1 MSQKP
6 ASEKLKIKPG
16 YRVMLIDEPL
26 GYRENMVLPE
36 GVEIITGKG
45 KEVDLAQLFV
55 TDMKGLKDKLPKLKK
70 MMKKSGLIW
79 VTYPKGTSKLAKEG
93 NVDINRDSIWKYG
106 DEIGLTGVSMIS
118 IDDTWSGFRMKIN

>member
-6 ASEKLKIKPG
+6 VSEKLRIMPG

-26 GYRENMVLPE
+26 GNRENMVLPE
-36 GVEIITGKG
+36 GVEIVTGKG

-106 DEIGLTGVSMIS
+106 DEIGLTGVAMIS

>member
-6 ASEKLKIKPG
+6 ASEKLRIMPG
-16 YRVMLIDEPL
+16 YRVMLIDEPE
-26 GYRENMVLPE
+26 GYRENMGLPE
-36 GVEIITGKG
+36 GVEIVTGKG

-70 MMKKSGLIW
+70 MMKKNGVIW

>member
-1 MSQKP
+1 
-6 ASEKLKIKPG
+6 
-16 YRVMLIDEPL
+16 
-26 GYRENMVLPE
+26 
-36 GVEIITGKG
+36 TGKG

-70 MMKKSGLIW
+70 MMKKNGVIW

-118 IDDTWSGFRMKIN
+118 IDDTWSGFRMKIK

>member
-6 ASEKLKIKPG
+6 VSEKLRIMPG
-16 YRVMLIDEPL
+16 YRVMLIDEPE

-36 GVEIITGKG
+36 GVEIVTGKG

-70 MMKKSGLIW
+70 MMKKNGVIW

-93 NVDINRDSIWKYG
+93 NVDMNRDSIWKYG

-118 IDDTWSGFRMKIN
+118 IDDTWSGFRMKIK

>member
-6 ASEKLKIKPG
+6 VSEKLRIIPG

-26 GYRENMVLPE
+26 GYRENMGLPE
-36 GVEIITGKG
+36 GVEIVTGKG

-55 TDMKGLKDKLPKLKK
+55 TNMDGLKEKLPKLKK

-106 DEIGLTGVSMIS
+106 DEIGLTGVAMIS